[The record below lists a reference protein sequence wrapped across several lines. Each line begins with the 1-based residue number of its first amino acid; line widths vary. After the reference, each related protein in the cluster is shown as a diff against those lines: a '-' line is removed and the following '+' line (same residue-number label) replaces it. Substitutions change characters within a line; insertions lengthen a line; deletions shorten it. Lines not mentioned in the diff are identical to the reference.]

1 MSFWNLLFQNYPF
14 NIGCRHE
21 KQDREPEEVAKLE
34 ENIKKAV
41 IPISAELGISQ
52 IYYSRFSYA

>member
-1 MSFWNLLFQNYPF
+1 MQA
-14 NIGCRHE
+14 E

-41 IPISAELGISQ
+41 IPISAELGVSQ
-52 IYYSRFSYA
+52 IYHSRFSYA